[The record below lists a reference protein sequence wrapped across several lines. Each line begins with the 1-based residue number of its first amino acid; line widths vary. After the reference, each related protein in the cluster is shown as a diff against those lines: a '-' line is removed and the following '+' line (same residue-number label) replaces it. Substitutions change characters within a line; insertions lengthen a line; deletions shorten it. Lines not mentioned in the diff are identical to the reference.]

1 MGDSQVVD
9 DGLADDWDQHARWD
23 GRVGEDVQDG
33 AQGVGQWRKRISPV
47 QIVDAGIYA
56 GTNRIYLFHGTSP
69 RSSAA

>member
-33 AQGVGQWRKRISPV
+33 AQGISCGATHSRRV
-47 QIVDAGIYA
+47 STVEDGSQVFIHRGHVI
-56 GTNRIYLFHGTSP
+56 TR
-69 RSSAA
+69 